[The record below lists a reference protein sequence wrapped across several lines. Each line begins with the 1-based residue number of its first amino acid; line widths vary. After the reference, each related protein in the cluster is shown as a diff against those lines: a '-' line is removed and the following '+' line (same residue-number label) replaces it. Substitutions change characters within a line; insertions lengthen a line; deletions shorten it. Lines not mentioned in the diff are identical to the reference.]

1 MTKKNEGLFTL
12 LGKAID
18 EGWER
23 GIMNIKE
30 GWRKMF
36 CGSSDNVELKDVLDV
51 LNFLLSEVP
60 KGHCEIAKLSENDD
74 YETILNWVHLN
85 KKGNK
90 FYLVKGLF
98 KSGEYVIGVFFADDE
113 RVYAEPDDPKI
124 CYTCNE
130 IPTGIKDLFGKK
142 QIYLQQF
149 N

>member
-18 EGWER
+18 EDWKR
-23 GIMNIKE
+23 GTTNLKE
-30 GWRKMF
+30 GLRKMF
-36 CGSSDNVELKDVLDV
+36 GSSSDNVEFKDAVDV
-51 LNFLLSEVP
+51 LNFLLSEVT

-74 YETILNWVHLN
+74 YETILNWVRQN
-85 KKGNK
+85 KKGSK

-98 KSGEYVIGVFFADDE
+98 KSGEHVIGVFFADDE
-113 RVYAEPDDPKI
+113 RVYAESNDPKI
-124 CYTCNE
+124 CYTCKA
-130 IPTGIKDLFGKK
+130 IPTGINDLFGKK